1 MADLLLIVAITLL
14 TMQILLALTSM
25 WQRSRLHRNFLQPLG
40 SMTSLAQL
48 LEKYSRVVEPFN
60 IKVNARI
67 NTSVASRPQILL
79 VNRNHV
85 YRNDLYANCMAV
97 WHIKLTKP
105 ENKVFHQYQTW
116 QTLLFI
122 LEVILLV
129 MGIYISYL
137 FFYPTIALTVG
148 LLIYGYIVQMDYS
161 EVQYEFLEHATDML
175 DLDPV
180 EQARAK
186 VLSDK
191 LKMEVFMYP
200 VRPIQWVIGFIN
212 PF

>member
-14 TMQILLALTSM
+14 TIQILLAIVSV
-25 WQRSRLHRNFLQPLG
+25 WQRSRLQRKFSQPLG
-40 SMTSLAQL
+40 SMTSMAQL
-48 LEKYSRVVEPFN
+48 LEKYSRVIEPFTL
-60 IKVNARI
+60 KVNARI
-67 NTSVASRPQILL
+67 NTSVASRPSVLL

-105 ENKVFHQYQTW
+105 ENKLFHRYQLW
-116 QTLLFI
+116 QTILF
-122 LEVILLV
+122 LSELILLG
-129 MGIYISYL
+129 MGYYISYL
-137 FFYPTIALTVG
+137 FYYPAIALTVA
-148 LLIYGYIVQMDYS
+148 LIIYGYIVQMDYN
-161 EVQYEFLEHATDML
+161 EVQTEFLEHASDML

-186 VLSDK
+186 VLSDR
-191 LKMEVFMYP
+191 LKTEVFGYP
-200 VRPIQWVIGFIN
+200 AKPVKWVINFIR